1 MSFRKRNV
9 VVSSPGGVAPPAS
22 AAEKNVIPGVR
33 PSPIDGRPTT
43 STGTKSLDSLLGGH
57 AGLPLGTSL
66 LIEES
71 GATDFSGALL
81 RYYAAEGVLQGHSVH
96 VLGVD
101 DSWARELPG
110 IQASSSLSTGKTGQ
124 NTAAEKMK
132 IAWRYERLGEFGKD
146 RQSGPQTS
154 ASSNDLGGQA
164 VFCHDFD
171 LSKRLTLPDPTLLRC
186 VPMHARGGVTANSD
200 GGMRSPF
207 DGLLRH
213 LVAQITSLPPGTV
226 HRVVIPT
233 ILSPVA
239 YPSVASDPRHVL
251 QFLHA
256 IRALLRRFPTQMTVM
271 MSLPLSLY
279 PRVSGLTR
287 WLEIL
292 SDGVLEL
299 APFPSHANLA
309 LATSVSGSTTLQEE
323 PPQGILKVYELPI
336 LHEKGGGEHQ
346 GGHTDDLAFTLIL
359 TQIKFIEASVTVG
372 ALGAARREASN
383 IPLDPWMLQ
392 YEPIVARARAMIW
405 APYRQRLATM
415 EVGEK
420 AGDLDHATTIYN
432 LTLWTTKQLK
442 SAANL
447 TQYAP
452 SAKDLLLAG
461 PRMGMRL
468 GSLFFK
474 LPHTIDDALG
484 ARWAQ
489 SVAPEALNI
498 GRIEASS
505 NTAAMVG
512 EMAQTGSAIMD
523 DPANIAPSLTSKI
536 SLESGRSFGNMVA
549 YATSRWSLGCFLMAI
564 IVNRTQVYAST
575 RRPLALGFRTR
586 MALRALPIIL
596 LAIQA
601 RWLLQSIQC
610 QTSPD
615 FGMLRWGNA
624 TKSSELMFTQNGGP
638 LHTMSTALLLGAS
651 DGDSCRAVRM
661 IPPIEEDLADSQ
673 ILNSPPKLSGS
684 LATLWPLFQTL
695 CVSQFVE
702 TLSCAVQGRHVAS
715 ETGMTLFEHSLAF
728 AEADAAISSSLG
740 WGPFGG
746 TPSKK
751 NLDSH
756 AKTFSDTSN
765 NPGTSSRFPEIAIS
779 RSMIMQ
785 RINTPAEVLLIGFL
799 SSMSHITSHIL
810 GIFNIQGR
818 FRLLSTAFWGL
829 CFMAMITRS
838 IVDFSVDDAS
848 NQSLLRFPTVCIIG
862 FIPHVMI
869 LAGILLCAAIYGFA
883 ILLAALAPPNGVQ
896 YQRRSFLRNL
906 AAAHNNMQASVPL
919 GNIRVSLHMDFYS
932 ALLKIGFSALT
943 MASQAVYLNESLEVN
958 IKHQTWL
965 EDERLREIE
974 ETGAHWLGPN
984 FRQGMGD
991 GSGLVINKDHL
1002 SARSGYARERIAQD
1016 PAQVKPSDKI
1026 VRDGVGATER
1036 SGRWIMAFEF
1046 LAGIAKLIAS
1056 WFAVVAIK
1064 VLARLG
1070 FRGRPLWLLWLV
1082 KNKSPTQTAAAKR
1095 DVRGSEPE
1103 TLDFWLLNS
1112 EGELM
1117 LPPDDHVDVEVEM
1130 RRRLRGDNS
1139 RWSSRDEQQLD
1150 SNLYGWWLKGGWWGG
1165 DDNSGQ
1171 FVPHNGEVEDDITSM
1186 ISASDISTEQDWDSE
1201 SDGDSGQRTPTQESL
1216 HIARELTPVPD
1227 TPLSSAELAR
1237 LLNPQTPEQR
1247 AEAQTLAAHLG
1258 SDTIMT
1264 RSRYRDLHQR
1274 EKAKVLMSTR
1284 LRPPHLHDVE
1294 KLTPEE
1300 ESQLLEYLIVS
1311 RRRSSRNTT
1320 VTTSEPSS
1328 WAEGASGMGDGGPL
1342 CVVCQSTPRSI
1353 IVWPCRCLSL
1363 CDDCR
1368 VTLAMNNF
1376 DNMSVQDWGSGTQ

>member
-1 MSFRKRNV
+1 
-9 VVSSPGGVAPPAS
+9 
-22 AAEKNVIPGVR
+22 
-33 PSPIDGRPTT
+33 
-43 STGTKSLDSLLGGH
+43 
-57 AGLPLGTSL
+57 
-66 LIEES
+66 
-71 GATDFSGALL
+71 
-81 RYYAAEGVLQGHSVH
+81 
-96 VLGVD
+96 
-101 DSWARELPG
+101 
-110 IQASSSLSTGKTGQ
+110 
-124 NTAAEKMK
+124 
-132 IAWRYERLGEFGKD
+132 
-146 RQSGPQTS
+146 
-154 ASSNDLGGQA
+154 
-164 VFCHDFD
+164 
-171 LSKRLTLPDPTLLRC
+171 
-186 VPMHARGGVTANSD
+186 
-200 GGMRSPF
+200 
-207 DGLLRH
+207 
-213 LVAQITSLPPGTV
+213 
-226 HRVVIPT
+226 
-233 ILSPVA
+233 
-239 YPSVASDPRHVL
+239 
-251 QFLHA
+251 
-256 IRALLRRFPTQMTVM
+256 
-271 MSLPLSLY
+271 
-279 PRVSGLTR
+279 
-287 WLEIL
+287 
-292 SDGVLEL
+292 
-299 APFPSHANLA
+299 
-309 LATSVSGSTTLQEE
+309 
-323 PPQGILKVYELPI
+323 
-336 LHEKGGGEHQ
+336 
-346 GGHTDDLAFTLIL
+346 
-359 TQIKFIEASVTVG
+359 
-372 ALGAARREASN
+372 
-383 IPLDPWMLQ
+383 
-392 YEPIVARARAMIW
+392 
-405 APYRQRLATM
+405 M
-415 EVGEK
+415 EVGEQ
-420 AGDLDHATTIYN
+420 AADLDHATTIFD

-442 SAANL
+442 SAVNL

-452 SAKDLLLAG
+452 SARDLLLAG

-468 GSLFFK
+468 GSLVFK
-474 LPHTIDDALG
+474 LPHTTDDALG
-484 ARWAQ
+484 TRWAQ
-489 SVAPEALNI
+489 GVTPEALDI
-498 GRIEASS
+498 GRAEATS
-505 NTAAMVG
+505 NIATLVG

-586 MALRALPIIL
+586 LFLRALPIIL
-596 LAIQA
+596 LVIQA

-638 LHTMSTALLLGAS
+638 LHTMSTILLLGAS
-651 DGDSCRAVRM
+651 DEDSCRSVRM
-661 IPPIEEDLADSQ
+661 IPPIEEDQADPQ
-673 ILNSPPKLSGS
+673 VLNSPPKLSGS

-765 NPGTSSRFPEIAIS
+765 NSGASSRFPEIAIS

-838 IVDFSVDDAS
+838 IVDFSVDDTS

-869 LAGILLCAAIYGFA
+869 LAGILLCAVIYGFA
-883 ILLAALAPPNGVQ
+883 IILAALAPPHGVQ
-896 YQRRSFLRNL
+896 SQRGSFLRNL

-932 ALLKIGFSALT
+932 ALLKIGFGALT

-1002 SARSGYARERIAQD
+1002 SARSGYARERVAQD
-1016 PAQVKPSDKI
+1016 PGKAKPSDKI

-1046 LAGIAKLIAS
+1046 LAGIAKLVAS
-1056 WFAVVAIK
+1056 WFAVVSMK

-1082 KNKSPTQTAAAKR
+1082 KNKSATQTAGAKR
-1095 DVRGSEPE
+1095 DAKGPEPE
-1103 TLDFWLLNS
+1103 TLDFWLLNN

-1117 LPPDDHVDVEVEM
+1117 LPPDDNVDVELEM

-1139 RWSSRDEQQLD
+1139 RWSSHDEQQLD
-1150 SNLYGWWLKGGWWGG
+1150 SNLYGWWLKGGWWGA
-1165 DDNSGQ
+1165 DDSSGQ
-1171 FVPHNGEVEDDITSM
+1171 FVPQNGEVEDDMTSM
-1186 ISASDISTEQDWDSE
+1186 ISTSDISIERDWDSE
-1201 SDGDSGQRTPTQESL
+1201 SEEDSGQRTPTQKALLINRES
-1216 HIARELTPVPD
+1216 TPVPD
-1227 TPLSSAELAR
+1227 TPLSSADLAR
-1237 LLNPQTPEQR
+1237 LLSPQTPEQR

-1258 SDTIMT
+1258 SDTVMT

-1300 ESQLLEYLIVS
+1300 ESQLLEYLIIS
-1311 RRRSSRNTT
+1311 RRRSSRNTV
-1320 VTTSEPSS
+1320 VTTTEPSS

-1342 CVVCQSTPRSI
+1342 CVVCQSAPRSI

-1376 DNMSVQDWGSGTQ
+1376 DKCVCCRRDVGSFSRIFVP

>member
-1 MSFRKRNV
+1 
-9 VVSSPGGVAPPAS
+9 
-22 AAEKNVIPGVR
+22 
-33 PSPIDGRPTT
+33 
-43 STGTKSLDSLLGGH
+43 
-57 AGLPLGTSL
+57 
-66 LIEES
+66 
-71 GATDFSGALL
+71 
-81 RYYAAEGVLQGHSVH
+81 
-96 VLGVD
+96 
-101 DSWARELPG
+101 
-110 IQASSSLSTGKTGQ
+110 
-124 NTAAEKMK
+124 
-132 IAWRYERLGEFGKD
+132 
-146 RQSGPQTS
+146 
-154 ASSNDLGGQA
+154 
-164 VFCHDFD
+164 
-171 LSKRLTLPDPTLLRC
+171 
-186 VPMHARGGVTANSD
+186 
-200 GGMRSPF
+200 
-207 DGLLRH
+207 
-213 LVAQITSLPPGTV
+213 
-226 HRVVIPT
+226 
-233 ILSPVA
+233 
-239 YPSVASDPRHVL
+239 
-251 QFLHA
+251 
-256 IRALLRRFPTQMTVM
+256 
-271 MSLPLSLY
+271 
-279 PRVSGLTR
+279 
-287 WLEIL
+287 
-292 SDGVLEL
+292 
-299 APFPSHANLA
+299 
-309 LATSVSGSTTLQEE
+309 
-323 PPQGILKVYELPI
+323 
-336 LHEKGGGEHQ
+336 
-346 GGHTDDLAFTLIL
+346 
-359 TQIKFIEASVTVG
+359 
-372 ALGAARREASN
+372 
-383 IPLDPWMLQ
+383 
-392 YEPIVARARAMIW
+392 
-405 APYRQRLATM
+405 M

-420 AGDLDHATTIYN
+420 VADVDHATTIFD

-468 GSLFFK
+468 GSLVFK
-474 LPHTIDDALG
+474 LPHTIDEAFG

-489 SVAPEALNI
+489 SVAPEALDI
-498 GRIEASS
+498 GRVEVTS
-505 NTAAMVG
+505 NAATMMG
-512 EMAQTGSAIMD
+512 EMAQSGSAIMN
-523 DPANIAPSLTSKI
+523 DPANLGPSLTTKI

-575 RRPLALGFRTR
+575 RRPLSLGFRTR
-586 MALRALPIIL
+586 LALRVLPIIL

-610 QTSPD
+610 QTSPN
-615 FGMLRWGNA
+615 FGMLSLRRGFMPCCEN
-624 TKSSELMFTQNGGP
+624 
-638 LHTMSTALLLGAS
+638 
-651 DGDSCRAVRM
+651 D
-661 IPPIEEDLADSQ
+661 PPIEEDQADPQ
-673 ILNSPPKLSGS
+673 IPNSLPKLSGS
-684 LATLWPLFQTL
+684 LGSLWPLFQTL

-765 NPGTSSRFPEIAIS
+765 NSGTSSRFPEIAIS

-785 RINTPAEVLLIGFL
+785 RINTPAEVLLIGYL

-838 IVDFSVDDAS
+838 IVDFSVDDTS

-883 ILLAALAPPNGVQ
+883 IILAALAPPHDVQ
-896 YQRRSFLRNL
+896 PQRGSFLRNL
-906 AAAHNNMQASVPL
+906 AAAHSNMQASVPL
-919 GNIRVSLHMDFYS
+919 SNIRVSLHMDFYS

-984 FRQGMGD
+984 FREGMGD

-1002 SARSGYARERIAQD
+1002 SARSGYARERVAQE
-1016 PAQVKPSDKI
+1016 PGKAKPSDKI

-1056 WFAVVAIK
+1056 WFSVVAIK
-1064 VLARLG
+1064 LLARLG
-1070 FRGRPLWLLWLV
+1070 FRRRPLWLLWLV
-1082 KNKSPTQTAAAKR
+1082 KNKSTTQTATANR
-1095 DVRGSEPE
+1095 DVKGLEPE
-1103 TLDFWLLNS
+1103 TLDFWLLNN

-1117 LPPDDHVDVEVEM
+1117 LPPDDHVDVELEM
-1130 RRRLRGDNS
+1130 RRRLRGENS
-1139 RWSSRDEQQLD
+1139 RWSPQDEQQLD

-1171 FVPHNGEVEDDITSM
+1171 FVPHSGEAEDDMTSM
-1186 ISASDISTEQDWDSE
+1186 ISTSDISADQDWNSE
-1201 SDGDSGQRTPTQESL
+1201 SDEDSGQRTPTQKSLLIDRES
-1216 HIARELTPVPD
+1216 TPVPD

-1247 AEAQTLAAHLG
+1247 AEAQALAAHLG

-1311 RRRSSRNTT
+1311 RRRSSRNAT

-1376 DNMSVQDWGSGTQ
+1376 DKCVCCRRDVGSFSRIFVP

>member
-1 MSFRKRNV
+1 
-9 VVSSPGGVAPPAS
+9 
-22 AAEKNVIPGVR
+22 
-33 PSPIDGRPTT
+33 
-43 STGTKSLDSLLGGH
+43 
-57 AGLPLGTSL
+57 
-66 LIEES
+66 
-71 GATDFSGALL
+71 
-81 RYYAAEGVLQGHSVH
+81 
-96 VLGVD
+96 
-101 DSWARELPG
+101 
-110 IQASSSLSTGKTGQ
+110 
-124 NTAAEKMK
+124 
-132 IAWRYERLGEFGKD
+132 
-146 RQSGPQTS
+146 
-154 ASSNDLGGQA
+154 
-164 VFCHDFD
+164 
-171 LSKRLTLPDPTLLRC
+171 
-186 VPMHARGGVTANSD
+186 
-200 GGMRSPF
+200 
-207 DGLLRH
+207 
-213 LVAQITSLPPGTV
+213 
-226 HRVVIPT
+226 
-233 ILSPVA
+233 
-239 YPSVASDPRHVL
+239 
-251 QFLHA
+251 
-256 IRALLRRFPTQMTVM
+256 
-271 MSLPLSLY
+271 
-279 PRVSGLTR
+279 
-287 WLEIL
+287 
-292 SDGVLEL
+292 
-299 APFPSHANLA
+299 
-309 LATSVSGSTTLQEE
+309 
-323 PPQGILKVYELPI
+323 
-336 LHEKGGGEHQ
+336 
-346 GGHTDDLAFTLIL
+346 
-359 TQIKFIEASVTVG
+359 
-372 ALGAARREASN
+372 
-383 IPLDPWMLQ
+383 
-392 YEPIVARARAMIW
+392 
-405 APYRQRLATM
+405 M

-420 AGDLDHATTIYN
+420 VGDLNLDHATTIFN

-468 GSLFFK
+468 GSFVFK
-474 LPHTIDDALG
+474 LPHTIDDAFG

-489 SVAPEALNI
+489 SVTTEALDI
-498 GRIEASS
+498 GRVEGTS
-505 NTAAMVG
+505 NTATMVG
-512 EMAQTGSAIMD
+512 EMAGSAIMD

-575 RRPLALGFRTR
+575 RRPLALGIRTR
-586 MALRALPIIL
+586 LALRALPIIL

-624 TKSSELMFTQNGGP
+624 TKTSELMFTQNGGP
-638 LHTMSTALLLGAS
+638 LHTMSTILLFGAS

-661 IPPIEEDLADSQ
+661 VPLIEEDQADSKA
-673 ILNSPPKLSGS
+673 LNNPPKLSGS
-684 LATLWPLFQTL
+684 LATLWPLFQSL

-751 NLDSH
+751 ILDSH
-756 AKTFSDTSN
+756 TKAFSDTSSN
-765 NPGTSSRFPEIAIS
+765 SGTSSRFPEIAIS

-810 GIFNIQGR
+810 GIFNVQGR

-883 ILLAALAPPNGVQ
+883 ILLAALAPPHGVQ
-896 YQRRSFLRNL
+896 LQRGSFLQNL

-1002 SARSGYARERIAQD
+1002 SARSGYARERVAQD
-1016 PAQVKPSDKI
+1016 PGKTKPSDKI

-1046 LAGIAKLIAS
+1046 LVGIAKLIAS

-1070 FRGRPLWLLWLV
+1070 VRGRPLWLHWLV
-1082 KNKSPTQTAAAKR
+1082 KNKSATQTVATKR
-1095 DVRGSEPE
+1095 DVKGPEPE
-1103 TLDFWLLNS
+1103 TLDFWLLNN

-1117 LPPDDHVDVEVEM
+1117 LPPDDNVDVEFET
-1130 RRRLRGDNS
+1130 RRLLRGDNS
-1139 RWSSRDEQQLD
+1139 RWSPRDEQQLD

-1171 FVPHNGEVEDDITSM
+1171 FVPRNSEVEDDMTSM
-1186 ISASDISTEQDWDSE
+1186 ISTSDISTDQEWDSE
-1201 SDGDSGQRTPTQESL
+1201 SDEDSGQRTPTQKSLFIDRES
-1216 HIARELTPVPD
+1216 TPVPD
-1227 TPLSSAELAR
+1227 TPLSSAELVR
-1237 LLNPQTPEQR
+1237 LLNPQTPDQR

-1294 KLTPEE
+1294 RLTPEE

-1311 RRRSSRNTT
+1311 RRRPSGSAT

-1376 DNMSVQDWGSGTQ
+1376 DKCVCCRRDVGSFSRIFVP

>member
-9 VVSSPGGVAPPAS
+9 VVSSPGGVAPPPS

-43 STGTKSLDSLLGGH
+43 STGTRSLDSLLGGH

-81 RYYAAEGVLQGHSVH
+81 RYYAAEGVLQGHCVH

-110 IQASSSLSTGKTGQ
+110 VQASTSMSTGKSGQ
-124 NTAAEKMK
+124 NAAAEKMK

-154 ASSNDLGGQA
+154 TGSNDLGEQA

-186 VPMHARGGVTANSD
+186 VPVHPQASAAIHGDESI
-200 GGMRSPF
+200 RSPF
-207 DGLLRH
+207 DGFLRH
-213 LVAQITSLPPGTV
+213 LVAQISSLPPGAI

-256 IRALLRRFPTQMTVM
+256 IRALLRRFPNQLTVIT
-271 MSLPLSLY
+271 SLPLSLY

-287 WLEIL
+287 WVEML

-309 LATSVSGSTTLQEE
+309 LATSVPSSTALQEE
-323 PPQGILKVYELPI
+323 PPQGILRVYELPI

-346 GGHTDDLAFTLIL
+346 SGHTDDLAFTLIL
-359 TQIKFIEASVTVG
+359 IQIRVVKASAADY
-372 ALGAARREASN
+372 ALA
-383 IPLDPWMLQ
+383 
-392 YEPIVARARAMIW
+392 VA
-405 APYRQRLATM
+405 YRQLATM

-420 AGDLDHATTIYN
+420 AADLDHATSIFN

-468 GSLFFK
+468 GSLVFK
-474 LPHTIDDALG
+474 LPHTIDDVFG

-489 SVAPEALNI
+489 SVAPEALGI
-498 GRIEASS
+498 GRVEVTS
-505 NTAAMVG
+505 NTATMVG

-523 DPANIAPSLTSKI
+523 DPANLAPSLTSKI

-586 MALRALPIIL
+586 LALRALPIIL

-638 LHTMSTALLLGAS
+638 LHTMSTVLLFGAS

-661 IPPIEEDLADSQ
+661 IPPKEEDQADSQ

-765 NPGTSSRFPEIAIS
+765 NSGASSRFPEIAIS

-838 IVDFSVDDAS
+838 IVDFSVDDTS

-883 ILLAALAPPNGVQ
+883 ILLAALAPPHGVQ
-896 YQRRSFLRNL
+896 SQRGSFLRNL

-1002 SARSGYARERIAQD
+1002 SARSGYARERVAQD
-1016 PAQVKPSDKI
+1016 PGKAKPSDKI

-1056 WFAVVAIK
+1056 WFAVIAIK

-1070 FRGRPLWLLWLV
+1070 FRRRPLWLLWLV
-1082 KNKSPTQTAAAKR
+1082 KNKSTTQTAAAKR
-1095 DVRGSEPE
+1095 DVKGPEPE
-1103 TLDFWLLNS
+1103 TLDFWLLNN

-1171 FVPHNGEVEDDITSM
+1171 FVPQNGEVEDDMTSM
-1186 ISASDISTEQDWDSE
+1186 ISTSDISIEQDWDSE
-1201 SDGDSGQRTPTQESL
+1201 NDEDSGQRTPTQKSLLIDRES
-1216 HIARELTPVPD
+1216 TPVPD

-1258 SDTIMT
+1258 SDIIMT
-1264 RSRYRDLHQR
+1264 RSRYRDLHRR

-1311 RRRSSRNTT
+1311 RRRSSRNATI
-1320 VTTSEPSS
+1320 TTSEPSS
-1328 WAEGASGMGDGGPL
+1328 WAEGASGMGDGETWAVLAGY
-1342 CVVCQSTPRSI
+1342 
-1353 IVWPCRCLSL
+1353 LSL
-1363 CDDCR
+1363 SAL
-1368 VTLAMNNF
+1368 T
-1376 DNMSVQDWGSGTQ
+1376 